1 MRARRVGP
9 LRWVAG
15 LAAVMLIV
23 AGCGS
28 GATPAAGGGGS
39 APGGVRTIKIALGAT
54 TAASIPLW
62 VGIDKGIFA
71 KHNLDVQMITLSGTK
86 APPALASGSVQISD
100 SGISDLAGAIVAG
113 SPITIVGTTYP
124 FQFFRM
130 YGKKGMTSPS
140 QLAGKTIAASSAG
153 SASDTA
159 IESAM
164 AASGLQRGK
173 DYQVTFIGDNG
184 ARSAALEQ
192 GVVDAI
198 IVSPPTA
205 QLVEQKGFP
214 DIADLISDKAP
225 YGYSSFG
232 VLKSWA
238 ADNRAELVDFL
249 SAYAEAVDASRTDTQ
264 AASAAATKNL
274 NLTDPAVVADVLK
287 VSVAVMPAFPSTD
300 VATVAATTKLS
311 QNPAVVKADP
321 SSLIDNSFVD
331 EAKKKGTAGGS

>member
-1 MRARRVGP
+1 VSPLRP
-9 LRWVAG
+9 LRWAAG
-15 LAAVMLIV
+15 LAALMLFV

-28 GATPAAGGGGS
+28 GAAPANAG
-39 APGGVRTIKIALGAT
+39 AAQGVRTIKIAVGAT

-62 VGIDKGIFA
+62 VGMDKGIFA
-71 KHNLDVQMITLSGTK
+71 KHNIDVQMITLSGTK

-124 FQFFRM
+124 YQFFRM
-130 YGKKGMTSPS
+130 YGQKGMTSPS

-173 DYQVTFIGDNG
+173 DYKVTYIGDNG
-184 ARSAALEQ
+184 ARSAALQ
-192 GVVDAI
+192 KGVVDAI

-205 QLVEQKGFP
+205 QLVEQQGFP
-214 DIADLISDKAP
+214 DIADLIADKAP

-238 ADNRAELVDFL
+238 ADNHAELVDFL
-249 SAYAEAVDASRTDTQ
+249 SAYAQAVDASKSDKA
-264 AASAAATKNL
+264 AASAAAAKNL
-274 NLTDPAVVADVLK
+274 NLTDPAIITDVLD
-287 VSVAVMPAFPSTD
+287 VSVAVMPSYPTTD
-300 VATVAATTKLS
+300 PAMVAATIKLS

-321 SSLIDNSFVD
+321 NSLFDNSFVN
-331 EAKKKGTAGGS
+331 EAKQKGATGGS